1 MKTILTVLLSTLVL
15 LEADQRTEAQFT
27 YITNNG
33 TITITGYTGSDGTVT
48 IPDTLGGLP
57 VTGIE
62 SNAFPVNTS
71 VTNVLVGSG
80 VTNIDGGAF
89 IGCIRLTSIVVDA
102 ANPTYASV
110 TGVLFNQKKGQS
122 IEWFVFDLIWRR
134 PSAVYG
140 FMPRKL
146 RVQYSGAMYHVM
158 SRRDRGEDIFLD
170 EANLHKW
177 MQATASENPTQSH
190 S

>member
-1 MKTILTVLLSTLVL
+1 MKTSHF
-15 LEADQRTEAQFT
+15 E
-27 YITNNG
+27 
-33 TITITGYTGSDGTVT
+33 
-48 IPDTLGGLP
+48 
-57 VTGIE
+57 
-62 SNAFPVNTS
+62 
-71 VTNVLVGSG
+71 
-80 VTNIDGGAF
+80 
-89 IGCIRLTSIVVDA
+89 GCIAYWA
-102 ANPTYASV
+102 AKAAHGRNERTHSEHTAFDINFGGQWLVQPA
-110 TGVLFNQKKGQS
+110 KKGQS

-158 SRRDRGEDIFLD
+158 SRGDRGEDIFLD

-177 MQATASENPTQSH
+177 MQARASENPTQSH